1 MKKSTAA
8 FALCAVT
15 FSLAACTTT
24 DDTPP
29 GSVAGLVEAEEG
41 DEENG
46 IPEVDELDP
55 SEEVAEESEGAEGG
69 ESAEGGEAEP
79 ETDET
84 ASTGEP
90 GDAEAS
96 GMPDPAAMSDASCQA
111 FFEGAA
117 PLAARAT
124 DAREL
129 LNAGAESSLSAL
141 DYAEI
146 GVAVGRMDAIGA
158 EASETLAPLIERIN
172 APFIELV
179 QAAQDGGSNEETGE
193 VTYEAID
200 ASDSEAAQE
209 EFTAECFGAEASE

>member
-15 FSLAACTTT
+15 FSFAACTTT

-41 DEENG
+41 DEEQG

-55 SEEVAEESEGAEGG
+55 SAEVASETEEPG
-69 ESAEGGEAEP
+69 ESAKMTEAPGDSAEMTEGPPEGEA
-79 ETDET
+79 
-84 ASTGEP
+84 AG
-90 GDAEAS
+90 AA
-96 GMPDPAAMSDASCQA
+96 GMPDAAAMSDATCQA

-117 PLAARAT
+117 PLAARAV

-129 LNAGAESSLSAL
+129 LTAGAESSLSAL

-146 GVAVGRMDAIGA
+146 GVVVGRVDAIGT
-158 EASETLAPLIERIN
+158 EASETQTPVLERIN

-179 QAAQDGGSNEETGE
+179 QAAQAGGSDAETGE
-193 VTYEAID
+193 VTYDAID
-200 ASDSEAAQE
+200 TADSEAAQE
-209 EFTAECFGAEASE
+209 EFTAECVGADASE